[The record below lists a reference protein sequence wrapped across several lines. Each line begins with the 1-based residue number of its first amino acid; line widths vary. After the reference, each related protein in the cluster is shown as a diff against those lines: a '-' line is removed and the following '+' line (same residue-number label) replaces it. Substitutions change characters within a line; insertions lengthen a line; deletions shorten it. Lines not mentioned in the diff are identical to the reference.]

1 MSILSCFA
9 LKDQLPKKVARSEE
23 ETVEK
28 TVVEA
33 VDESVED
40 TVEETARVSVEDES
54 VEETVEDTIEETVEN
69 PLETGK
75 KRGLSGAATYRCF
88 FKKEWS
94 TRWPFITMGT
104 TSSFY
109 WCSVC
114 RQENSCEFS
123 SRREGHKQT
132 CGRQGT
138 SSKRTGFKISQQCC
152 TVLHAGNFCWR
163 HECTRGQGT

>member
-54 VEETVEDTIEETVEN
+54 VEETVEDTIEETVQN

-114 RQENSCEFS
+114 RQENSCAHQGVRDISRHVEGKGHRAKEQALKSAMLHS
-123 SRREGHKQT
+123 STRRQLLLE
-132 CGRQGT
+132 
-138 SSKRTGFKISQQCC
+138 
-152 TVLHAGNFCWR
+152 A
-163 HECTRGQGT
+163 

>member
-1 MSILSCFA
+1 MSQWRTL
-9 LKDQLPKKVARSEE
+9 
-23 ETVEK
+23 
-28 TVVEA
+28 
-33 VDESVED
+33 
-40 TVEETARVSVEDES
+40 EETARVSVEDES
-54 VEETVEDTIEETVEN
+54 VEETVEDTIEETVQN

-114 RQENSCEFS
+114 RQENSCAHQGVRDI
-123 SRREGHKQT
+123 SRHVEGKGHRAKEQALKSASNVAQFYT
-132 CGRQGT
+132 PAT
-138 SSKRTGFKISQQCC
+138 SVGGMSVQEAKVHSTGKSKGWCQYLMNCKLLVILPRKLF
-152 TVLHAGNFCWR
+152 
-163 HECTRGQGT
+163 

>member
-1 MSILSCFA
+1 MSQWRTL
-9 LKDQLPKKVARSEE
+9 
-23 ETVEK
+23 
-28 TVVEA
+28 
-33 VDESVED
+33 
-40 TVEETARVSVEDES
+40 EETARVSVEDES

-138 SSKRTGFKISQQCC
+138 SSKRTGFKISHVAQFYTPATSVGGMSVQEAKVNSTGKPKGWCQYLMNC
-152 TVLHAGNFCWR
+152 KLLVILPR
-163 HECTRGQGT
+163 KLI